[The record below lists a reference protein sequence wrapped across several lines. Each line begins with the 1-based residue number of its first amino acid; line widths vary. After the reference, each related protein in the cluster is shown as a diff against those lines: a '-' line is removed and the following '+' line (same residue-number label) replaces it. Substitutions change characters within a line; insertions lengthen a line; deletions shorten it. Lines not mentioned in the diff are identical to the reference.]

1 MKCIFFTGGYL
12 QTKDGIIARGAN
24 KGGVVYIRADDPN
37 FTASEIAGHEIGHEL
52 VSRGSLDMD
61 AVISEV
67 RNEYTKEEL
76 SKIVDDYG
84 LDFLASGVNEDELAD
99 ITLEEITCDALGG
112 MNAFASNREGNAE
125 FIQKLQGLA
134 EKHYTGKTGKGTDTQ
149 KLSAVDINSQ
159 NDYYLDTDNIGG
171 DLNDSRRTAEVSG
184 TSGKVRIDNEGPD
197 GNNYL
202 QSRPEK
208 KWANLDKREKE
219 RISRSVNM
227 NMVISLQVYSSKL
240 QVKEAM
246 KMIKFNWMETYER
259 AEDRTLAMLE
269 DMAAKARM
277 SQESSQDTNGTT
289 TMSRSENLHDSS
301 SRPNSQSRSIQR

>member
-1 MKCIFFTGGYL
+1 MALDTSGYSSSESLPQPTQEVKQNFSTVNSEGEQLSQGQVEFFKNFKTMGADL
-12 QTKDGIIARGAN
+12 QAALSDPAYAGAYV
-24 KGGVVYIRADDPN
+24 KRSIDFDDPEILKEFERN
-37 FTASEIAGHEIGHEL
+37 GQDAEVYRKKANVEQDLETADTEKDNI
-52 VSRGSLDMD
+52 
-61 AVISEV
+61 
-67 RNEYTKEEL
+67 RNTP
-76 SKIVDDYG
+76 I
-84 LDFLASGVNEDELAD
+84 
-99 ITLEEITCDALGG
+99 
-112 MNAFASNREGNAE
+112 
-125 FIQKLQGLA
+125 
-134 EKHYTGKTGKGTDTQ
+134 
-149 KLSAVDINSQ
+149 DINSRTDYHLGT
-159 NDYYLDTDNIGG
+159 NDIGG
-171 DLNDSRRTAEVSG
+171 ELNDSRRTAEVSG

>member
-1 MKCIFFTGGYL
+1 MALDTSGYSSSESLPQPTQEVKQNFSTVNSEGEQLSQGQVEFFKNFKTMGADL
-12 QTKDGIIARGAN
+12 QAALSDPAYAGAYV
-24 KGGVVYIRADDPN
+24 KRSIDFDDPEILKEFERN
-37 FTASEIAGHEIGHEL
+37 GQDAEVYRKKANVEQDLETADTEKDNI
-52 VSRGSLDMD
+52 
-61 AVISEV
+61 
-67 RNEYTKEEL
+67 RNTP
-76 SKIVDDYG
+76 I
-84 LDFLASGVNEDELAD
+84 
-99 ITLEEITCDALGG
+99 
-112 MNAFASNREGNAE
+112 
-125 FIQKLQGLA
+125 
-134 EKHYTGKTGKGTDTQ
+134 
-149 KLSAVDINSQ
+149 DINSRTDYHLGT
-159 NDYYLDTDNIGG
+159 NDIGG
-171 DLNDSRRTAEVSG
+171 ELNDSRRTAEVSG
-184 TSGKVRIDNEGPD
+184 TSGKVRIDNERAD